1 MVLDVAP
8 FLVRFWYIP
17 GLNHLAGSGDMDES
31 RDGSRIVYP
40 KWPEA
45 LTLVHLIHMF
55 AVTHAET
62 QWGGPVALELARF
75 RKLNVGKQQR
85 KTRTDKM

>member
-1 MVLDVAP
+1 MNSMIWRISS
-8 FLVRFWYIP
+8 VRP
-17 GLNHLAGSGDMDES
+17 RGSTAHS
-31 RDGSRIVYP
+31 KRVSRIVYP

-45 LTLVHLIHMF
+45 LTVVHLIRMF

-75 RKLNVGKQQR
+75 RKLNVGKQQ
-85 KTRTDKM
+85 